1 MNRPRV
7 YLSSLKPFWR
17 RHIWLARILAA
28 LSLMVLPFIV
38 IADFMADKMWATMG
52 VVGRECIGV
61 FVGVYVDDTEG
72 LD

>member
-38 IADFMADKMWATMG
+38 IADFMADKMG